1 MAGAEFLKKIVEY
14 KQQSNRLKKE
24 YYSVLRSKI
33 DLSEYNRYHL
43 FHKMISKAGQVN
55 LIAEIKKAS
64 PSKGVI
70 REHFDVL
77 EIAKVYAEHGAAAIS
92 VLTED
97 KYFLGKPA
105 YVKKVS
111 EEFQVPVIMKDFF
124 IDENQ
129 VYEALINGASAIL
142 LIAAILTDEQIKN
155 LLRVADSLDLDC
167 LVEIHSEDEL
177 NRVLDCG
184 ANIIGVNNRNLH
196 TFEVTLDTC
205 RNLLHKIPRDK
216 VIVAESGITTHADI
230 LELKEMGANA
240 VLIGE
245 TFMRAADIGAK
256 VDELMLD
263 QS

>member
-1 MAGAEFLKKIVEY
+1 MGGADFLDKIVAHKEE
-14 KQQSNRLKKE
+14 SNRLKKE
-24 YYSVLRSKI
+24 YYHAIRSKL

-43 FHKMISKAGQVN
+43 FHKCISKSGQVN

-70 REHFDVL
+70 RENFDVL
-77 EIAKVYAEHGAAAIS
+77 DIAKIYSNHGAAAIS

-111 EEFQVPVIMKDFF
+111 EEYRLPVLMKDFF

-129 VYEALINGASAIL
+129 VYEALVNGASAIL
-142 LIAAILTDEQIKN
+142 LIAAILTDQQIKK
-155 LLRVADSLDLDC
+155 LMKVAESLDLDC
-167 LVEIHSEDEL
+167 LVEVHDEDEL

-205 RNLLHKIPRDK
+205 RDLIPKIPNDK
-216 VIVAESGITTHADI
+216 VSVAESGISTSADI
-230 LELKEMGANA
+230 KELQTLGVNA

-245 TFMRAADIGAK
+245 TFMRADNIGAK
-256 VDELMLD
+256 VNELMSD
-263 QS
+263 Q

>member
-1 MAGAEFLKKIVEY
+1 
-14 KQQSNRLKKE
+14 
-24 YYSVLRSKI
+24 
-33 DLSEYNRYHL
+33 
-43 FHKMISKAGQVN
+43 MISKAGQVN

-77 EIAKVYAEHGAAAIS
+77 EIAKIYAEHGAAAIS

-142 LIAAILTDEQIKN
+142 LIAAILTDDQIKN
-155 LLRVADSLDLDC
+155 LLKVAESLDLDC
-167 LVEIHSEDEL
+167 LVESIVRMSSKEFWIVVRRL
-177 NRVLDCG
+177 L
-184 ANIIGVNNRNLH
+184 ASII
-196 TFEVTLDTC
+196 
-205 RNLLHKIPRDK
+205 
-216 VIVAESGITTHADI
+216 VIYTR
-230 LELKEMGANA
+230 LK
-240 VLIGE
+240 
-245 TFMRAADIGAK
+245 
-256 VDELMLD
+256 
-263 QS
+263 